1 MNPSNPRR
9 GPHVVTLG
17 TAGGPRWWNAPG
29 GSQRSGIS
37 TAVVVQDRVYLV
49 DCGQG
54 TGRQLKNAG
63 LGMDQVRGLFIT
75 HLHSDHTVDLASL
88 ILFGQFERKNPALEP
103 IPVLGPGPRGKLPP
117 LSARAESL
125 PEMVAPDNPG
135 PGIEQLFELLSAAYA
150 TDINDRIFDS
160 LTQPPSK
167 HFEVRDIV
175 LPEGTGF
182 DPNNNVSPDMEP
194 FTVFEDDLVE
204 VTAILVSHH
213 PTAPAFAFRF
223 DCAEGSVTISGDTAP
238 CRNLV
243 RLAQGTDLLMHE
255 AIDLELITSHYTDQA
270 LMQATMDHHR
280 RAHTTARQAGELA
293 TQAGARSL
301 ALHHLVPASAPAE
314 SWLKAEETFAGPLLV
329 PEDLETISF
338 AALPRTTSDT
348 AVEPAKAIS

>member
-1 MNPSNPRR
+1 MNPSNPRL

-37 TAVVVQDRVYLV
+37 TAVVIQGAVYLV

-54 TGRQLKNAG
+54 TGWQLKNAG
-63 LGMDQVRGLFIT
+63 LSMDQVRGLFIT

-103 IPVLGPGPRGKLPP
+103 IRVHGPGPRGKLPP
-117 LSARAESL
+117 LSARAESM

-135 PGIEQLFELLSAAYA
+135 PGIEQLFEMLSAAYA
-150 TDINDRIFDS
+150 TDINDRTFDS
-160 LTQPPSK
+160 LTRPPSK
-167 HFEVRDIV
+167 HFDVHDIV
-175 LPEGTGF
+175 LPERTGF
-182 DPNNNVSPDMEP
+182 DPNDNVCPDMEP
-194 FTVFEDDLVE
+194 FTIFKDELVE

-223 DCAEGSVTISGDTAP
+223 DTAEGSVTISGDTAP

-243 RLAQGTDLLMHE
+243 RIAKGTDLLMHE
-255 AIDLELITSHYTDQA
+255 AIDLETIAAQYTDQA
-270 LMQATMDHHR
+270 LMNATMDHHR

-293 TQAGARSL
+293 TEAGARSL
-301 ALHHLVPASAPAE
+301 VLHHLVPASAPAE
-314 SWLKAEETFAGPLLV
+314 SWLKAQETFSGRLVV
-329 PEDLETISF
+329 PEDLEIISF
-338 AALPRTTSDT
+338 ASPPRTTSDT
-348 AVEPAKAIS
+348 AVEPVKAIS

>member
-1 MNPSNPRR
+1 MNASKSPF

-63 LGMDQVRGLFIT
+63 LAMDQVRGLFIT
-75 HLHSDHTVDLASL
+75 HMHSDHTVDLASM
-88 ILFGQFERKNPALEP
+88 ILFGQFERKNPSLEP
-103 IPVLGPGPRGKLPP
+103 IPVYGPGQRGKLPP
-117 LSARAESL
+117 LSARAESR
-125 PEMVAPDNPG
+125 PEVVAPANPG
-135 PGIEQLFELLSAAYA
+135 PGIQQLFETLSAAYA

-160 LTQPPSK
+160 LTRPPSN
-167 HFEVRDIV
+167 HFDVHDIV

-182 DPNNNVSPDMEP
+182 DPNDNVCPDMEP
-194 FTVFEDDLVE
+194 FTIFKDDLVE
-204 VTAILVSHH
+204 VTAILVSHY

-223 DCAEGSVTISGDTAP
+223 DTANGSVTISGDTAP

-243 RLAQGTDLLMHE
+243 HIAQGTDLLMHE
-255 AIDLELITSHYTDQA
+255 AIDLEIIAAQYSDET
-270 LMQATMDHHR
+270 LMKATMDHHR

-301 ALHHLVPASAPAE
+301 LLHHLVPAFAPAE
-314 SWLKAEETFAGPLLV
+314 SWLKAQETFAGQLIV

-338 AALPRTTSDT
+338 ASTPGTTSDT
-348 AVEPAKAIS
+348 AVEPVKALS

>member
-1 MNPSNPRR
+1 MNASNPRL
-9 GPHVVTLG
+9 GPHVVALG
-17 TAGGPRWWNAPG
+17 TAGGPRWWNSPG

-37 TAVVVQDRVYLV
+37 TAVVIQERVYLV

-75 HLHSDHTVDLASL
+75 HLHSDHTVDLASM

-103 IPVLGPGPRGKLPP
+103 IRVFGPGPRGKLPP
-117 LSARAESL
+117 LSTRAESV
-125 PEMVAPDNPG
+125 PDVVAPANPG
-135 PGIEQLFELLSAAYA
+135 PGIEELFDLLSAAYA

-160 LTQPPSK
+160 LTRPPST
-167 HFEVRDIV
+167 HFDVHDIV

-182 DPNNNVSPDMEP
+182 DPNDNVCPDMEP
-194 FTVFEDDLVE
+194 FTIFEDDLVE

-223 DCAEGSVTISGDTAP
+223 DSAEGSVTISGDTAP

-243 RLAQGTDLLMHE
+243 RLAQSTDLLMHE
-255 AIDLELITSHYTDQA
+255 AIDLEIIAAQYTDQA
-270 LMQATMDHHR
+270 LMKATMDHHR
-280 RAHTTARQAGELA
+280 RAHTTARQAGDLA

-314 SWLKAEETFAGPLLV
+314 SWLTARETFAGQIFV
-329 PEDLETISF
+329 PDDLEAISF
-338 AALPRTTSDT
+338 AAAPRTTSDT

>member
-1 MNPSNPRR
+1 MDAPTSQL

-29 GSQRSGIS
+29 RNQRSGIS
-37 TAVVVQDRVYLV
+37 TAVVVQECVYLV

-63 LGMDQVRGLFIT
+63 LAMDQVRGVFVT

-88 ILFGQFERKNPALEP
+88 ILFGQFERKDPALDP
-103 IPVLGPGPRGKLPP
+103 IRVYGPGPRGKLPP
-117 LSARAESL
+117 LSARAESV
-125 PEMVAPDNPG
+125 PEVVAPDNPG
-135 PGIEQLFELLSAAYA
+135 PGIEQVFQMLSAAYA

-160 LTQPPSK
+160 LTRPPSR
-167 HFEVRDIV
+167 HFDVHDIV

-182 DPNNNVSPDMEP
+182 DPNDNACPDMEP
-194 FTVFEDDLVE
+194 FTIFKDDLVE
-204 VTAILVSHH
+204 VTAILVSHY

-223 DCAEGSVTISGDTAP
+223 DTAEGSVTISGDTAP

-243 RLAQGTDLLMHE
+243 RIAQHTDLLLHE
-255 AIDLELITSHYTDQA
+255 AIDLETIAGQYTDQVH
-270 LMQATMDHHR
+270 MNATMDHHR

-301 ALHHLVPASAPAE
+301 VLHHLVPAFAPAT
-314 SWLKAEETFAGPLLV
+314 SWLKAQETFAGQLFV

-338 AALPRTTSDT
+338 ASTPRTISDT
-348 AVEPAKAIS
+348 DVESAKANS

>member
-1 MNPSNPRR
+1 MNASEARL

-17 TAGGPRWWNAPG
+17 TAGGPRWWNSPG

-63 LGMDQVRGLFIT
+63 LGMDHMRGLFIT
-75 HLHSDHTVDLASL
+75 HMHSDHTVDLASM
-88 ILFGQFERKNPALEP
+88 ILFGQFERKDPSLGP
-103 IPVLGPGPRGKLPP
+103 IPVYGPGPRGKLPP
-117 LSARAESL
+117 LSSHAESV
-125 PEMVAPDNPG
+125 PEMVAPANPG
-135 PGIEQLFELLSAAYA
+135 PGIEQLFETLSAAYA

-160 LTQPPSK
+160 LTRPPSQ
-167 HFEVRDIV
+167 HFDVHDIV
-175 LPEGTGF
+175 IPEGTGF
-182 DPNNNVSPDMEP
+182 DPNDNVCPDMEP
-194 FTVFEDDLVE
+194 FTIFTDDLVE

-223 DCAEGSVTISGDTAP
+223 DTAEGSVTISGDTAP

-243 RLAQGTDLLMHE
+243 RIAQGTDLLMHE
-255 AIDLELITSHYTDQA
+255 AIDLEIIAAQYTDQA
-270 LMQATMDHHR
+270 LMNATMDHHR

-293 TQAGARSL
+293 TQADARSL
-301 ALHHLVPASAPAE
+301 VLHHLVPAFAPAE
-314 SWLKAEETFAGPLLV
+314 SWLKAQETFAGQLFV

-338 AALPRTTSDT
+338 ASTPRTTSDT
-348 AVEPAKAIS
+348 AVEPVKALS